1 MTVFNRAF
9 WAAAADRAIR
19 TFAQAAVA
27 VLTAGGVGVID
38 ADFLGAASAGLLAA
52 VISVL
57 TSIATPVSVGGG
69 SGDPAASENA
79 DLDVDDIP
87 GGHLNGAAAGDTLV
101 QSAPEE
107 GLGL

>member
-9 WAAAADRAIR
+9 WAAAADRAVR

-69 SGDPAASENA
+69 SGDPAAAENA

-87 GGHLNGAAAGDTLV
+87 GGRLDGAAAEDN
-101 QSAPEE
+101 SEE
-107 GLGL
+107 IEVSDGLGR

>member
-69 SGDPAASENA
+69 SGDSAASKSA

-87 GGHLNGAAAGDTLV
+87 GGRLDGAAAEEGEIEPEV
-101 QSAPEE
+101 EE
-107 GLGL
+107 GLGR